1 MANFNDPN
9 GDFNPYA
16 PPAAVA
22 DTSSFDDEDVLIP
35 AERGTRW
42 WARFVDQ
49 LLWAATAIPFAVV
62 FYGTKEPFG
71 AALGVL
77 CLAFIIYQ
85 WYLVSTTGQTIA
97 KKWMG
102 IKVVKMDGSP
112 CGFVHGVLLRELIL
126 LGAGLIPFVGKLV
139 GLVDSLMIFGEARRC
154 MHDHI
159 AGTKV
164 VLALRTR

>member
-16 PPAAVA
+16 PPAAVT
-22 DTSSFDDEDVLIP
+22 DTSSLDDEDVLIP

-49 LLWAATAIPFAVV
+49 LLWMVAALPAALVV
-62 FYGTKEPFG
+62 VVTKEPFG
-71 AALGVL
+71 WVL
-77 CLAFIIYQ
+77 SLLVVIFIGYQ
-85 WYLVSTTGQTIA
+85 WYLISTTGQTLA

-102 IKVVKMDGSP
+102 VKVVKMDGSP
-112 CGFVHGVLLRELIL
+112 CGFVSGVVLRELVL
-126 LGAGLIPFVGKLV
+126 LGAGFIPFIGKVVGF
-139 GLVDSLMIFGEARRC
+139 VDAVMIFGEPRRC
-154 MHDHI
+154 MHDLL

>member
-1 MANFNDPN
+1 MARFNDPN

-16 PPAAVA
+16 PPTAVA
-22 DTSSFDDEDVLIP
+22 DTSSLDDEDILIP

-49 LLWAATAIPFAVV
+49 LLWIAAAAPAAYVVLVMKEQFGWILSLLFFAVM
-62 FYGTKEPFG
+62 G
-71 AALGVL
+71 
-77 CLAFIIYQ
+77 YQ
-85 WYLVSTTGQTIA
+85 WYLISTTGQTLA

-112 CGFVHGVLLRELIL
+112 CGFVSGVLLREVAFF
-126 LGAGLIPFVGKLV
+126 GAGAIPYVGKAI
-139 GLVDSLMIFGEARRC
+139 GLIDSLMIFGEPRRC
-154 MHDHI
+154 LHDQL